1 MSYDDLFYKE
11 EKKRNKPSAAPLG
24 ESASPG
30 KAHEFQAHPA
40 SGIGTIW
47 GRNALERQMRRLA
60 GLLTVAVVEHR
71 FKFSVDHD
79 CQEDDE
85 THSRDVHPGK
95 GQDGEAD

>member
-1 MSYDDLFYKE
+1 M
-11 EKKRNKPSAAPLG
+11 RAAGAPN
-24 ESASPG
+24 E
-30 KAHEFQAHPA
+30 
-40 SGIGTIW
+40 
-47 GRNALERQMRRLA
+47 RLA
-60 GLLTVAVVEHR
+60 GLLTVAVVEHL